1 MSKNLQLCYYF
12 GVEKCFCGFRRYR
25 VEHTIYRY
33 AHTLLTFVHTESAAE
48 LNFVAEVMGGDK
60 LLKLFHY
67 PSRAFDMA

>member
-12 GVEKCFCGFRRYR
+12 GVEKCLSGFRCYGE
-25 VEHTIYRY
+25 EHTIYRY
-33 AHTLLTFVHTESAAE
+33 THTLLTFVHAESAAE
-48 LNFVAEVMGGDK
+48 LDFVAEVMGGDK